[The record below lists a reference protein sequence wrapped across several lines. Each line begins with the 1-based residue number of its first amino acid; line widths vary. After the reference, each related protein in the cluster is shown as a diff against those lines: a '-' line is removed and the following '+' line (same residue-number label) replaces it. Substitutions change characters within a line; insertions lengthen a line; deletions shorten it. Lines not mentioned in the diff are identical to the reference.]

1 MIKPFNIVRDLENK
15 KFTTGSDTIVLT
27 QFDNGIYIDFEILMS
42 GKVVNWNNGRYTVK
56 VTFKNGEKV
65 VVERKDC
72 KLQADGKWRYEITTD
87 LTGTSGRNVRG
98 ILDVEQGGVRVASS
112 QFEIM
117 ILEHLAT
124 KQKQGSKE
132 KPKKCRIIG

>member
-27 QFDNGIYIDFEILMS
+27 QFDSGIFIDFEILMS
-42 GKVVNWNNGRYTVK
+42 GKAINWNNGRYTVK

-65 VVERKDC
+65 VIERKDC
-72 KLQADGKWRYEITTD
+72 ELQADGKWRYEITTD
-87 LTGTSGRNVRG
+87 LTDIPGNNVRG
-98 ILDVEQGGVRVASS
+98 ILDVENTGVRVASS

-117 ILEHLAT
+117 ILQHLAT
-124 KQKQGSKE
+124 N
-132 KPKKCRIIG
+132 

>member
-27 QFDNGIYIDFEILMS
+27 QFDSGIFIDFEILMS
-42 GKVVNWNNGRYTVK
+42 GKAINWNNGRYTVK
-56 VTFKNGEKV
+56 VTFKNGEKIV
-65 VVERKDC
+65 IERKDC

-87 LTGTSGRNVRG
+87 LTDIPGNNVRG

-112 QFEIM
+112 QFEIT
-117 ILEHLAT
+117 ILQHLAT
-124 KQKQGSKE
+124 N
-132 KPKKCRIIG
+132 

>member
-15 KFTTGSDTIVLT
+15 KFTTGSDTIILT
-27 QFDNGIYIDFEILMS
+27 QFDSGIFIDFEILMS
-42 GKVVNWNNGRYTVK
+42 GKAINWNNGRYTVK

-65 VVERKDC
+65 VIERKDC

-87 LTGTSGRNVRG
+87 LTDIPGNNVRG
-98 ILDVEQGGVRVASS
+98 ILDVENTGVRVASS

-117 ILEHLAT
+117 ILQHLAT
-124 KQKQGSKE
+124 N
-132 KPKKCRIIG
+132 

>member
-15 KFTTGSDTIVLT
+15 KFTTGSDTVILT
-27 QFDNGIYIDFEILMS
+27 QFDSGIFIDFEILMS
-42 GKVVNWNNGRYTVK
+42 GKAINWNNGRYTVK

-65 VVERKDC
+65 VIERKDC
-72 KLQADGKWRYEITTD
+72 ELQANGKWRYEITTD

-98 ILDVEQGGVRVASS
+98 ILDVEQGGTRVASS

-124 KQKQGSKE
+124 N
-132 KPKKCRIIG
+132 

>member
-15 KFTTGSDTIVLT
+15 KFTTGSDNVILT
-27 QFDNGIYIDFEILMS
+27 QFDNGIFIDFEILMS

-72 KLQADGKWRYEITTD
+72 ELQADGKWRYEITTD
-87 LTGTSGRNVRG
+87 LTGTSGGNVRG
-98 ILDVEQGGVRVASS
+98 ILDVEQGGTRVASS

-124 KQKQGSKE
+124 K
-132 KPKKCRIIG
+132 

>member
-27 QFDNGIYIDFEILMS
+27 QFDSGIFIDFEILMS
-42 GKVVNWNNGRYTVK
+42 GKAINWNNGRYTVK

-65 VVERKDC
+65 VIERKDC

-87 LTGTSGRNVRG
+87 LTDIPGNNVRG
-98 ILDVEQGGVRVASS
+98 ILDVENAGVRVASS

-117 ILEHLAT
+117 ILQHLAT
-124 KQKQGSKE
+124 N
-132 KPKKCRIIG
+132 

>member
-15 KFTTGSDTIVLT
+15 KFTTGSDTIILT
-27 QFDNGIYIDFEILMS
+27 QFDTGMHIDFEILMS
-42 GKVVNWNNGRYTVK
+42 GKVVNWGNGRYTVK

-65 VVERKDC
+65 VIERKDC

-87 LTGTSGRNVRG
+87 LTDIPGNNVRG
-98 ILDVEQGGVRVASS
+98 ILDVENTGVRVASS

-117 ILEHLAT
+117 ILKHLAT
-124 KQKQGSKE
+124 N
-132 KPKKCRIIG
+132 

>member
-15 KFTTGSDTIVLT
+15 KFTTGSDNVILT
-27 QFDNGIYIDFEILMS
+27 QFDNGIFIDFEILMS
-42 GKVVNWNNGRYTVK
+42 GKVVNWNNRMHTVK

-87 LTGTSGRNVRG
+87 LTDIPGNNVRG
-98 ILDVEQGGVRVASS
+98 ILDVENTGARVASS

-117 ILEHLAT
+117 ILQHLAT
-124 KQKQGSKE
+124 N
-132 KPKKCRIIG
+132 

>member
-27 QFDNGIYIDFEILMS
+27 QFDSGIFIDFEILMS
-42 GKVVNWNNGRYTVK
+42 GKAINWNNGRYTVK

-65 VVERKDC
+65 VIERKDC
-72 KLQADGKWRYEITTD
+72 KLQADGKWRDEITTD
-87 LTGTSGRNVRG
+87 LTDIPGNNVRG

-117 ILEHLAT
+117 ILQHLAT
-124 KQKQGSKE
+124 N
-132 KPKKCRIIG
+132 

>member
-15 KFTTGSDTIVLT
+15 KFTTGSDTIALT
-27 QFDNGIYIDFEILMS
+27 QFDSGIFIDFEILMS
-42 GKVVNWNNGRYTVK
+42 GKAINWNNGRYRVK

-65 VVERKDC
+65 VIERKDC

-87 LTGTSGRNVRG
+87 LTDIPGNNVRG
-98 ILDVEQGGVRVASS
+98 ILDVENTGVRVASS

-117 ILEHLAT
+117 ILQHLAT
-124 KQKQGSKE
+124 N
-132 KPKKCRIIG
+132 

>member
-15 KFTTGSDTIVLT
+15 KFTTGSDNVILT
-27 QFDNGIYIDFEILMS
+27 QFDNGIFIDFEILMS

-65 VVERKDC
+65 PVEIKDC
-72 KLQADGKWRYEITTD
+72 KLQAAGKWRYEITTD

-98 ILDVEQGGVRVASS
+98 ILDVEQGGTRVASS

-124 KQKQGSKE
+124 K
-132 KPKKCRIIG
+132 

>member
-15 KFTTGSDTIVLT
+15 KFTTGSDTIILT
-27 QFDNGIYIDFEILMS
+27 QFDSGIFIDFEILMS
-42 GKVVNWNNGRYTVK
+42 GKAINWNNGRYTVK

-65 VVERKDC
+65 VIERKDC

-87 LTGTSGRNVRG
+87 LTDIPGNNVRG
-98 ILDVEQGGVRVASS
+98 ILDVENAGVRVASS

-117 ILEHLAT
+117 ILQHLAT
-124 KQKQGSKE
+124 N
-132 KPKKCRIIG
+132 

>member
-27 QFDNGIYIDFEILMS
+27 QFDSGIFIDFEILMS
-42 GKVVNWNNGRYTVK
+42 GKAINWNNGRYTVK

-65 VVERKDC
+65 VIERKDC

-87 LTGTSGRNVRG
+87 LTDIPGNNVRG
-98 ILDVEQGGVRVASS
+98 ILDVENTGVRVASS

-117 ILEHLAT
+117 ILQHLAT
-124 KQKQGSKE
+124 N
-132 KPKKCRIIG
+132 

>member
-15 KFTTGSDTIVLT
+15 KFTTGSDTIILT
-27 QFDNGIYIDFEILMS
+27 QFDSGIFIDFEILMS
-42 GKVVNWNNGRYTVK
+42 GKAINWNNGRYTVK

-65 VVERKDC
+65 VIERKDC

-87 LTGTSGRNVRG
+87 LTDIPGNNVRG
-98 ILDVEQGGVRVASS
+98 ILDVENAGARVASS

-117 ILEHLAT
+117 ILQHLAT
-124 KQKQGSKE
+124 N
-132 KPKKCRIIG
+132 